1 MEAILFIFAIV
12 TIFGVIYWIKIETT
26 MYKERKEK
34 KQARKDDP
42 YGLKAKQAARDA
54 LVEGEDGYYL
64 NQIRKRKTEKK

>member
-34 KQARKDDP
+34 KQARKDNP

-54 LVEGEDGYYL
+54 TKSGYDDCYS
-64 NQIRKRKTEKK
+64 